1 MSNVNISLE
10 ISDKNNINEKY
21 TAYCSNRSCS
31 NKVKKD
37 YKLAIVNRYYYLFC
51 SEDCWKLWINKN
63 SNDKFI
69 AQFKN
74 YEEYYD
80 FIENFKKKDRNY
92 CYNYYSRNNY
102 CGF

>member
-10 ISDKNNINEKY
+10 ISDKISENY
-21 TAYCSNRSCS
+21 TPYCC
-31 NKVKKD
+31 NKNCCNKLKID
-37 YKLAIVNRYYYLFC
+37 YKLAIINRYYYLFC

-63 SNDKFI
+63 TSDNFI
-69 AQFKN
+69 AQFKS

-80 FIENFKKKDRNY
+80 FIEKLKKKDRNY
-92 CYNYYSRNNY
+92 CFNYYSRYNY